1 MNNVAI
7 HHEADLFK
15 LIILVASIVVSMFLA
30 TALVALIFMPN
41 QLIMSM
47 YTDDITFLLPLAL
60 STMCSAIVLACYVR
74 SYLSRQKIKQATNY
88 G

>member
-1 MNNVAI
+1 MNNIAI
-7 HHEADLFK
+7 PEIGLFR
-15 LIILVASIVVSMFLA
+15 LVILVASIVIAVFLT

-74 SYLSRQKIKQATNY
+74 SYLSRLRVEQAISH

>member
-41 QLIMSM
+41 QLIASM
-47 YTDDITFLLPLAL
+47 PRGDVGFLLPLTLSAL
-60 STMCSAIVLACYVR
+60 CSATVLALYVR
-74 SYLSRQKIKQATNY
+74 SHMSRSKR
-88 G
+88 